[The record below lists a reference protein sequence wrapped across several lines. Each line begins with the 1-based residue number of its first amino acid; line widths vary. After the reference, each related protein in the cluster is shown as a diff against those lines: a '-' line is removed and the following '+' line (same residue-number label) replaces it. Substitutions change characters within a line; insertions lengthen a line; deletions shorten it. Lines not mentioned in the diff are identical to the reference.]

1 MASKLEQALAL
12 AAQGF
17 KVFPIKAGAKAPP
30 LVNDWPALATA
41 DDEQIHA
48 WWHSNT
54 QINIGIHCEGL
65 LVVDV
70 DVHKGGLESFK
81 KLDDMLGFPNTR
93 THGTPTGGLHAIYR
107 LPEGHPGVPNSVGT
121 ATSGLA
127 QGLDIR
133 STGGYIVA
141 PGSQIGDAILNPYH
155 VAVDLPIAPAP
166 DWLVRKLGTFVRR
179 ERAEES
185 NVPDASPDA
194 LERALAWLQT
204 AERSVKGAGGDQTAY
219 RVACGLRDQG
229 LSYQQACEAM
239 RSESWDWGCGWREG
253 WLEQKPIRSAYK
265 YAQNDAGVKVVS
277 AGMFTALPADAPQN
291 IGKKIGKE
299 TRVQLASEMA
309 GEPAA
314 NNYVIKRWLSAA
326 SYVDL
331 FGAPGEGK
339 TFNALDMAY
348 HVAASK
354 PWMGNRV
361 HGGVVLYLAF
371 EGKGGM
377 HNRIR
382 ALAKR
387 EADLGKLYVANASMN
402 LRETAGRQE
411 LGRVLAELPEK
422 PVLIVIDTFARALM
436 GGDENSAQDVGAFNN
451 AVEMLIEETGACVM
465 IIHHS
470 GKNKA
475 AGARGSSALLGAID
489 TEIEVDNKQI
499 ISRKQREG
507 ENPLPIG
514 FTLKQMQLGMDSDN
528 EIITSCVVEKSNV
541 VPGSKPLSGK
551 GQHAFMVLSELT
563 GESNTPV
570 PVTRY
575 VAKLKDEGFGKSA
588 AHEWSRK
595 LAAAGKATINDGCI
609 SRRLA

>member
-1 MASKLEQALAL
+1 MASKLEQALTL
-12 AAQGF
+12 ARQGF

-30 LVNDWPALATA
+30 LVNDWPMIAT
-41 DDEQIHA
+41 DDEQLVHA
-48 WWHSNT
+48 WWGNGA
-54 QINIGIHCEGL
+54 QFNIGIHCEGL
-65 LVVDV
+65 VVIDV
-70 DVHKGGLESFK
+70 DVK
-81 KLDDMLGFPNTR
+81 KNGDQSIAELHDMLSLPETR
-93 THGTPTGGLHAIYR
+93 EHDTPTGGRHIIYR
-107 LPEGHPGVPNSVGT
+107 LPEGHPGVPNSVEALGK
-121 ATSGLA
+121 
-127 QGLDIR
+127 GLDIR

-141 PGSQIGDAILNPYH
+141 PGSHIGNEVVNPYH
-155 VAVDLPIAPAP
+155 VGCDLPIAPAP
-166 DWLVRKLGTFVRR
+166 GWLVQKLGTFVRR
-179 ERAEES
+179 ERAEEAS
-185 NVPDASPDA
+185 VPDASPDVV
-194 LERALAWLQT
+194 ERALAWLQT

-219 RVACGLRDQG
+219 RVACALRDQG
-229 LSYQQACEAM
+229 LSYLQACEAM
-239 RSESWDWGCGWREG
+239 RSEAWDWGCGWREG

-265 YAQNDAGVKVVS
+265 YAQNDAGVKVVEAS
-277 AGMFTALPADAPQN
+277 MFTALPAAAIPAP
-291 IGKKIGKE
+291 KIQ

-309 GEPAA
+309 GEPST
-314 NNYVIKRWLSAA
+314 NDYVIKHWLSGA

-331 FGAPGEGK
+331 FGAPGQGK

-348 HVAASK
+348 HVATGK

-377 HNRIR
+377 RKRIK

-387 EADLGKLYVANASMN
+387 NADLGKLYVASAAMN

-411 LGRVLAELPEK
+411 LGRVLAELPAK

-489 TEIEVDNKQI
+489 TEIEVDNHQI

-514 FTLKQMQLGMDSDN
+514 FALRQEKIGMDSDG
-528 EIITSCVVEKSNV
+528 ELITSCVVEQSVV

-570 PVTRY
+570 PLARY
-575 VAKLKDEGFGKSA
+575 IAKLKDEGFGQRSTA
-588 AHEWSRK
+588 YEWARK
-595 LAAAGKATINDGCI
+595 LVAAGKATINDDCI